1 MYNFATMMETPIR
14 KFVSNE
20 KKTIYLKE
28 FISSD
33 INTDIHISTSSNIPI
48 EILNNRNFEKELVS
62 EFQDKFIN
70 FMMFDEIN
78 EDYSVSIELELLNY
92 FNKNSY
98 VTGQWFSNLF
108 RDFISEPRVLI
119 NLLKIIAK
127 LGHKKIPNAHVCVM
141 SLLANKDVEIKD
153 FAIRVFESWAD
164 PESLKILENP
174 VVTPVWLECYRK
186 LVVKDLKTC
195 FTN

>member
-108 RDFISEPRVLI
+108 RDF
-119 NLLKIIAK
+119 
-127 LGHKKIPNAHVCVM
+127 
-141 SLLANKDVEIKD
+141 
-153 FAIRVFESWAD
+153 
-164 PESLKILENP
+164 
-174 VVTPVWLECYRK
+174 
-186 LVVKDLKTC
+186 
-195 FTN
+195 